1 MRAIFRSPTKVCAR
15 AARVSTA
22 ASVGLALLLSA
33 VAVRAETNRIVIR
46 VNDRIATLHDYET
59 ARFQLIE
66 ALRRSDLPPEQVQE
80 RLADVGLEVM
90 SDLLEEMLLLSRG
103 DQIDAEPT
111 REDLDAAVLQARDNA
126 GIDNDEEFGRALAAS
141 GFTMESFREHLGKN
155 LTMQGVMGREVRPRI
170 RMSEEDLRRYY
181 QANLEDY
188 RVPPK
193 VNVREF
199 VVLDT
204 ATSLAEDRMA
214 IADSIRERLAAG
226 EDPDALVA
234 EFTDKGL
241 TTPWIDVGWVSPGDL
256 DPALEAV
263 IWDLE
268 VGVASAGIPARGG
281 VHVCQ
286 VLERE
291 EATVRPFAEVAEEIE
306 QLEANRRYGSEMGD
320 YLAELERNSYVV
332 IDPPPEA
339 ASFRSVIQRRRE
351 QGLEFDERESALA
364 GAALPAPEPGD
375 SGSRR

>member
-375 SGSRR
+375 SGNRR